1 MFRGLARVAVWLAAL
16 IFFPTGA
23 AMADTLTLQNGGT
36 VTGSFTYDATANSVV
51 SFNFTTTAGGGFGN
65 ESYIGPVLGSSGAVV
80 LTNQDG
86 DQVFGFDSVQS
97 NGNVDELDIVLSC
110 NGVLNCAQQAAAGNS
125 FAVTTGFPQCPNP
138 GTTTGFC
145 IASGL
150 QNQVPG
156 GLIPEDLISAGNFLT
171 ITDPTCPSTDSCFTM
186 TLSTTSTGT
195 VFGGGGGGGNNNGV
209 PEPSTLLLSALGLGA
224 LALKRFYA

>member
-1 MFRGLARVAVWLAAL
+1 MLVDFAAL
-16 IFFPTGA
+16 EIDPKGSEGT
-23 AMADTLTLQNGGT
+23 NGMGIRS
-36 VTGSFTYDATANSVV
+36 GHHRYP
-51 SFNFTTTAGGGFGN
+51 
-65 ESYIGPVLGSSGAVV
+65 GPSPMSILGSSGAVV

-110 NGVLNCAQQAAAGNS
+110 NGVLNCAKQATAGNS
-125 FAVTTGFPQCPNP
+125 FAVPTGFPPCPNP
-138 GTTTGFC
+138 GMTTGFC

-150 QNQVPG
+150 QHQVPG

-195 VFGGGGGGGNNNGV
+195 VFSGGGGGGNNNGV